1 MMVSTK
7 GRYALRVLI
16 DIAMHPQDEYVSLKG
31 IAERQDVSMKYIET
45 IVAVLSKAD
54 ILESLRGKNGG
65 YRFKESPD
73 KCTVASRSLFKP
85 VRQQRVQ
92 SCRPVPDTANVAKA
106 GRYYKQLFRKRYHC
120 RPYKQK
126 CLILRF
132 SANRKYLYRLENRI
146 EI

>member
-16 DIAMHPQDEYVSLKG
+16 DIAKHPRDEYVSLKG

-73 KCTVASRSLFKP
+73 KCTVASVLTLTEGTLAP
-85 VRQQRVQ
+85 VACLSQCDSKECSRVDRCLTLPMWQRLDDIINNYLESVT
-92 SCRPVPDTANVAKA
+92 VADLINKNV
-106 GRYYKQLFRKRYHC
+106 
-120 RPYKQK
+120 
-126 CLILRF
+126 
-132 SANRKYLYRLENRI
+132 
-146 EI
+146 